1 VRRKFLV
8 ILTIVVVAIIAGAM
22 GARYFLLAP
31 PYVAEFRRHPELFVS
46 HTKILH
52 ILFEDRSG
60 GLLGNLTGRFEVRR
74 DGYTV
79 YLNISYFFTCDPSIG
94 NLAFDSGVVWLV
106 TKGPE
111 PVPIPTTTPEH
122 LTMRDGKSKIFY
134 IGVNEFNWDW
144 EYAQITILSDI
155 SNLQIQFSDG
165 RMWKTGAKCYFYNGG
180 FDLFA
185 FLYLNKTEVE
195 TETIQIGPSM

>member
-1 VRRKFLV
+1 MRRRFLV
-8 ILTIVVVAIIAGAM
+8 VLAIVVVAIVAGAM

-31 PYVAEFRRHPELFVS
+31 PYVAEFRRHPGLFVS

-60 GLLGNLTGRFEVRR
+60 GRLGNLTGLLEVRR
-74 DGYTV
+74 NGYTV
-79 YLNISYFFTCDPSIG
+79 YLNISYFFNCDPSIE

-106 TKGPE
+106 TKGTE

-122 LTMRDGKSKIFY
+122 LTLRDGKSKIFY

-144 EYAQITILSDI
+144 DHAQITILSDI
-155 SNLQIQFSDG
+155 SNFQIQFSDG
-165 RMWKTGAKCYFYNGG
+165 QMWKTGAKYYFYNGG

-195 TETIQIGPSM
+195 TETVQIKTV

>member
-1 VRRKFLV
+1 MRRKFLAL
-8 ILTIVVVAIIAGAM
+8 LTIVLVAIVASAM

-31 PYVAEFRRHPELFVS
+31 LYVAEFRRHPELFVS
-46 HTKILH
+46 HTKVLH
-52 ILFEDRSG
+52 ILFEDGAG
-60 GLLGNLTGRFEVRR
+60 GRLGNLTGLFEVRR

-79 YLNISYFFTCDPSIG
+79 YLNISYFFTCDPSIE

-111 PVPIPTTTPEH
+111 PVPIPTTMPER
-122 LTMRDGKSKIFY
+122 LTLRDGKSKIFY
-134 IGVNEFNWDW
+134 IGVDEFNWDW

-155 SNLQIQFSDG
+155 GDFQIQFSDG
-165 RMWKTGAKCYFYNGG
+165 QMWKTGEKYYFYNMGE
-180 FDLFA
+180 DLFA

-195 TETIQIGPSM
+195 TETVQIKTV